1 METTVRGSLP
11 NRSRWVAV
19 AAGLVFLLAA
29 PAAERLSAATG
40 GDSALGMAAEAD
52 AQQRIEAILSSAN
65 PRLGSVTSRRI
76 ADAVLRCGDDH
87 GLDPDLVVAVILVE
101 SSARPHARSP
111 KGAIG
116 LMQVMPHMFRVLR
129 LPGNVAHLEANIEA
143 GCLLLADNIRRLGE
157 EDGISAYFWG
167 RRIQGGGYLRRVR
180 AVLEDL
186 ELRDEP
192 LPRRQ
197 RG

>member
-1 METTVRGSLP
+1 MHATVRGSLP
-11 NRSRWVAV
+11 NRSRWVAI

-29 PAAERLSAATG
+29 PAAERLAAATG
-40 GDSALGMAAEAD
+40 ADPALALGPGED
-52 AQQRIEAILSSAN
+52 PQGRLEAIFLRAN
-65 PRLGSVTSRRI
+65 PRLGSGTSRRI
-76 ADAVLRCGDDH
+76 ADAVMRCGENQ

-101 SSARPHARSP
+101 SSARPHVRSP

-157 EDGISAYFWG
+157 ADGISAYFWG
-167 RRIQGGGYLRRVR
+167 RRIHGDGYLRRVQ
-180 AVLEDL
+180 AVLE
-186 ELRDEP
+186 ELALREEP
-192 LPRRQ
+192 LPRRR

>member
-11 NRSRWVAV
+11 NRSRWVAI
-19 AAGLVFLLAA
+19 AAGLVLLLAA
-29 PAAERLSAATG
+29 PASERLALALVG
-40 GDSALGMAAEAD
+40 GSALQMGAAED
-52 AQQRIEAILSSAN
+52 PGGRLETILLHAN

-76 ADAVLRCGDDH
+76 ADAVLRCGDNHD
-87 GLDPDLVVAVILVE
+87 LDPDLVVAVILVE

-167 RRIQGGGYLRRVR
+167 RRIHGDGYLRRVR

-186 ELRDEP
+186 ALRDEP